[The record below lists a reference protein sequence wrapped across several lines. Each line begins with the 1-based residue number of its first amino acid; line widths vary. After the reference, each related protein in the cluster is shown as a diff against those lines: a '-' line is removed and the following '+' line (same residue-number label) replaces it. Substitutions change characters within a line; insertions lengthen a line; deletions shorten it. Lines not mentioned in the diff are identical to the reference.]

1 MVEKRMFML
10 LLIPLA
16 AGMLYGDSVGLFDA
30 HAYDRTPGGEKSENA
45 TVCTMEYAPV
55 CGVDGVTY
63 GNACM
68 ASDVD
73 IAHNGECVNNGV
85 TEEIEKLKAE
95 NAELKNKI
103 EGLMAVIQ
111 EQINVIQQL
120 AAQITGLKAAG

>member
-30 HAYDRTPGGEKSENA
+30 HAYDRTPGSEKSENA
-45 TVCTMEYAPV
+45 AVCTMEYAPV
-55 CGVDGVTY
+55 CGVDGITY

-73 IAHNGECVNNGV
+73 IAHNGECVNTDI

>member
-1 MVEKRMFML
+1 MVEKRVFML

-16 AGMLYGDSVGLFDA
+16 AGMLYGDSVGLFDV
-30 HAYDRTPGGEKSENA
+30 HAYDRTPGGEKSGNA

-55 CGVDGVTY
+55 CGVNGITY

-73 IAHNGECVNNGV
+73 IAHNGECINSGV

-120 AAQITGLKAAG
+120 AAQITGLKAAE